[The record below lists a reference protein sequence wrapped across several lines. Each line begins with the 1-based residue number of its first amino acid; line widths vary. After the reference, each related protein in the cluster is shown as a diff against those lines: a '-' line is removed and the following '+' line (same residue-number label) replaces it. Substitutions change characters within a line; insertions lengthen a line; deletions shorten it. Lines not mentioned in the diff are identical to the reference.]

1 MLWKARG
8 GRQEVVRLVLR
19 ARGAL
24 EKPLDANRV
33 CEGEA
38 MAAKS
43 KQSRSRSIVGSRSI
57 A

>member
-8 GRQEVVRLVLR
+8 ARQEVVRLVLR

-38 MAAKS
+38 TATKS